1 MSSKM
6 GSHMIKAGKDCMEVP
21 GIFTLCQHY
30 GLRPSLLTWWEKDS
44 AATAADQVAI
54 SPSFM
59 ATLPPWLPL
68 WTTTDVCFTIPT
80 TSLWSLDTISQQT
93 RMMEK
98 KQSMLLDLGKAI
110 IFAAAGVYW
119 MCSTERSCHEG
130 VAVGHWFLVHGAGGF
145 YKI

>member
-30 GLRPSLLTWWEKDS
+30 GLRPSLLTWWEKGS
-44 AATAADQVAI
+44 HICADQVAI
-54 SPSFM
+54 SPSFI
-59 ATLPPWLPL
+59 ATVPS
-68 WTTTDVCFTIPT
+68 TTFMVQVDVCFTIPT

-98 KQSMLLDLGKAI
+98 KQSAVYAAWPWKGHHLCCCWGLLHVLNGKELSWGGGCGSLI
-110 IFAAAGVYW
+110 
-119 MCSTERSCHEG
+119 
-130 VAVGHWFLVHGAGGF
+130 LHGAGGF